1 MLKALMEKVNNMKD
15 QMENFSREME
25 TIRKNQM
32 EIWNENQL
40 QRWRMPLIGL
50 SVDDTA
56 KERRWVN
63 RNYPNWNTKRK
74 KK

>member
-40 QRWRMPLIGL
+40 QR
-50 SVDDTA
+50 
-56 KERRWVN
+56 
-63 RNYPNWNTKRK
+63 
-74 KK
+74 